1 MSSERMRP
9 PGPSA
14 ASADIPDTKS
24 SIILRARVRHAD
36 FLLDLDLTLP
46 GRGVTGLFG
55 HSGSGKTT
63 CLRLMAGLIKADS
76 GYLCIHGD
84 TWLDTDQGI
93 DLPTHQRAVGYV
105 FQEPSLFAHL
115 NVLRN
120 LQFGQKRVPA
130 GQRRVDM
137 THMTTLLGID
147 HLLARMP
154 DSLSGGERQRVGIA
168 RALLTSPR
176 LLLMDEPLAALDL
189 KRKREILPYLQ
200 RLHDELDIPVIYV
213 SHSPDEMAR
222 LADHLVVLDAGR
234 SVAGGPIA
242 DTLARLDLPASR
254 TDGATAMIPATAC
267 EYDARYGLLTVE
279 LQAPEGVAPGRLR
292 LVHPPLAPGYPVR
305 LAVQAR
311 DVSLALHD
319 QDAGSILNRLA
330 ARVQAIAPAEDP
342 NHVIVRLDAAG
353 TPLLARITRFSCDR
367 LALRPGMPL
376 WAQIKAVS
384 LLQ

>member
-1 MSSERMRP
+1 MSSEPTRVSTARP
-9 PGPSA
+9 
-14 ASADIPDTKS
+14 ASSTPADEARIV
-24 SIILRARVRHAD
+24 LRARVRHDD
-36 FLLDLDLTLP
+36 FLLDLDLSLP

-76 GYLCIHGD
+76 GYLCVNGD
-84 TWLDTDQGI
+84 VWLDTDHRI
-93 DLPTHQRAVGYV
+93 DLPTHQRALGYV

-120 LQFGQKRVPA
+120 LQYGQKRVA
-130 GQRRVDM
+130 ASQHRVDM
-137 THMTTLLGID
+137 SHMTALLGID
-147 HLLARMP
+147 HLLTRMP

-168 RALLTSPR
+168 RALATSPR

-234 SVAGGPIA
+234 AVASGPVA
-242 DTLARLDLPASR
+242 HTLARLDLPASR
-254 TDGATAMIPATAC
+254 TDDATAMIPATAC
-267 EYDARYGLLTVE
+267 EYDVQYGLLTVE
-279 LQAPEGVAPGRLR
+279 LQAPEGGTPGRLR
-292 LVHPPLAPGYPVR
+292 LVHPPVAPRSSVR

-319 QDAGSILNRLA
+319 QDASSILNRLA

-353 TPLLARITRFSCDR
+353 SPLLARITRFSCDR
-367 LALRPGMPL
+367 LALEPGMHL